1 MLPSIDRVL
10 DLTDDKPPPAVAD
23 GRVVLAVDPSDDVA
37 LGHPPRHEVAPV
49 VGVLLLQPT
58 VAGLLVMDGTASY
71 LESPVL
77 LPPLLVVVAVHAV
90 AVHHAAAARVV
101 LVVLVVVVAV
111 HGLAAHSGEDLVVG
125 AFI

>member
-23 GRVVLAVDPSDDVA
+23 GRVVLAVDPGDDVA
-37 LGHPPRHEVAPV
+37 LGDPPRHEVSPV

-58 VAGLLVMDGTASY
+58 VAGLLVVDGAASY
-71 LESPVL
+71 LEPPVL

-90 AVHHAAAARVV
+90 AVHHAVAAAR
-101 LVVLVVVVAV
+101 VVLVVVVAV

-125 AFI
+125 